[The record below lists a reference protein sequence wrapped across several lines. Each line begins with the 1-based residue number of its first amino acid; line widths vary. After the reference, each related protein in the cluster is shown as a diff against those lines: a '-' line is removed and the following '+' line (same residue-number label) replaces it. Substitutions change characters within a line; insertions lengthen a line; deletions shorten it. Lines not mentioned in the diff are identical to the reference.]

1 MDIQFYG
8 ANCVVLSNKQIRIV
22 VDDNLAD
29 LGGKSITKEGDVV
42 LFTSAHGE
50 PAVSPKIVIDQPGEY
65 EIQGISVYG
74 IPARSHTDEAGQKHT
89 ATMYKLIS
97 DDISILVTGH
107 VYPELSEEQLETIG
121 LIDIM
126 LVPVG
131 GNGYTLDA
139 VGALTLIKKIEPKL
153 VIPTHYDDKDLKFPV
168 PQTSLADAL
177 KELPIEVKDTINKLK
192 IKPAD
197 LSDIM
202 QVTVLEKP

>member
-42 LFTSAHGE
+42 LFTGAHGE
-50 PAVSPKIVIDQPGEY
+50 PSATPKIIIDQPGEY
-65 EIQGISVYG
+65 EIRGISIYG
-74 IPARSHTDEAGQKHT
+74 ISARGHTDEAGQQYT
-89 ATMYKLIS
+89 TTMYKLIS
-97 DDISILVTGH
+97 DDISILLTGH
-107 VYPELSEEQLETIG
+107 VYPELSEEQLENVG

-131 GNGYTLDA
+131 GNGYTLDP

-153 VIPTHYDDKDLKFPV
+153 VIPTHYADKDLKFPV

-177 KELPIEVKDTINKLK
+177 KELPIEVKDTISKFK
-192 IKPAD
+192 VKPTDLAD
-197 LSDIM
+197 VM
-202 QVTVLEKP
+202 QIIVLEK

>member
-42 LFTSAHGE
+42 LFTGAHGE
-50 PAVSPKIVIDQPGEY
+50 PPATPKIIIDQPGEY
-65 EIQGISVYG
+65 EIQGISIYG
-74 IPARSHTDEAGQKHT
+74 IAARGHTDEAGQHYMG
-89 ATMYKLIS
+89 TMYKLIR
-97 DDISILVTGH
+97 DDISILLTGH
-107 VYPELSEEQLETIG
+107 VYPELSEEQLEDIG

-131 GNGYTLDA
+131 GNGYTLDP

-153 VIPTHYDDKDLKFPV
+153 VIPTHYADKDLKYPV
-168 PQTSLADAL
+168 PQTRLADAL
-177 KELPIEVKDTINKLK
+177 KELPIEVKDTIGKLK
-192 IKPAD
+192 VKPAD
-197 LSDIM
+197 LSDVM
-202 QVTVLEKP
+202 QIIVLEK